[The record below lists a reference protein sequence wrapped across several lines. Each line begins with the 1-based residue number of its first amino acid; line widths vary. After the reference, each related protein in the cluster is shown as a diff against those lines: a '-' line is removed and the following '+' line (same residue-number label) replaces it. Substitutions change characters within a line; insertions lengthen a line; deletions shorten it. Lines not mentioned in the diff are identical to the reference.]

1 MQDPLPLNNKPLDV
15 HILKWLVFT
24 IFHTNGGLLTKVLD
38 SFLFSQKRKCTQNCY
53 FSFHKSTLNNVD
65 ISTRTTS
72 KIKPDTLVCFLT
84 LLQVYLILST
94 YPSLKLRWIKKNCI
108 IWLFFVLSVIV
119 RSLPPNNNIF
129 ASYI

>member
-72 KIKPDTLVCFLT
+72 KIKPDTLVCFLK
-84 LLQVYLILST
+84 LLQEYLILST
-94 YPSLKLRWIKKNCI
+94 YHSLKIKMKKEKLHNLTFCFSFHGKEFI
-108 IWLFFVLSVIV
+108 II
-119 RSLPPNNNIF
+119 IF
-129 ASYI
+129 IIIIII